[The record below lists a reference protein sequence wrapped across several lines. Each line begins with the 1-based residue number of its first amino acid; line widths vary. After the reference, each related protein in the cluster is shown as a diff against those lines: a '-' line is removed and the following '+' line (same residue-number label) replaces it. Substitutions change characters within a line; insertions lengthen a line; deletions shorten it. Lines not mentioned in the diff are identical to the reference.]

1 MSAFTGTMAL
11 VRLAL
16 RRDRLRLTLWITG
29 LAAITAITV
38 DSLQSL
44 YPTREALA
52 AYANTI
58 SGNVAVIAMS
68 GPDRALDTL
77 GGRAA
82 FEIWQYC
89 AAIALMAVFAVTRGA
104 RAEEES
110 GRSELVRAAAVGRHA
125 HSAAAIT
132 VATLACVAVGVLI
145 AGALWAL
152 GLPLGGSA
160 TLGAGFASI
169 GVGFAAVS
177 LVANQLTAHARAAN
191 GIAGAAVAVGY
202 VLRAV
207 GDTSMPA
214 LSWLSPFGWAQAMHP
229 FSGNRWWPLAL
240 CLAVSAALVV
250 LALALEERRDL
261 GAGILPDRAGPATAG
276 VLLGSPIGLAWR
288 LQRASILAWVV
299 GSVMLALIM
308 GTMVDDADDLVGDNE
323 ALRQYLAQLGGAS
336 LAEIFLA
343 TLLGYFALA
352 AVGFALQSVVRLRT
366 EELKGRAE
374 LVLALGVSRRRW
386 LATQLAVTVG
396 RRGAD
401 TGAFRRGAGRLL
413 RNDGVGSGTDLEDG
427 PGWPRLRPGRVC
439 RGGHRRSRVWP
450 AEPRRRARMGRA
462 RLRNCRVPSR
472 ASPEHAELGAGP
484 FAAAPPLGRSHGGAV
499 DRIDGRAGGDRGGDA
514 GGWACWVGSAR
525 RRMIGTPCHY
535 GER

>member
-125 HSAAAIT
+125 HSAAAIA

-386 LATQLAVTVG
+386 LATQLAVTVVGVVLILVLSGAALGVSYGMTVSDPGQIWRTALAGLAYVPAVFVVAGIGVLAFGLRSRAVVLGWVALAFVIVEFLLGQVLNMPSWVRDLSPLHRLSGVPTVAPSTGLMVALVAIAGVMLVAGLAGWG
-396 RRGAD
+396 RRD
-401 TGAFRRGAGRLL
+401 
-413 RNDGVGSGTDLEDG
+413 VG
-427 PGWPRLRPGRVC
+427 
-439 RGGHRRSRVWP
+439 
-450 AEPRRRARMGRA
+450 
-462 RLRNCRVPSR
+462 
-472 ASPEHAELGAGP
+472 
-484 FAAAPPLGRSHGGAV
+484 
-499 DRIDGRAGGDRGGDA
+499 
-514 GGWACWVGSAR
+514 
-525 RRMIGTPCHY
+525 
-535 GER
+535 